1 MEKHLSAPP
10 IRGPRVPHE
19 AGDRTR
25 ISARRA
31 TVFRPKWRKAMN
43 RSLVLSLSIFC
54 NVGLLV
60 LLGIQ
65 HFHSRPPAPVLE
77 HREPKVASASPV
89 TTQRAARF
97 NWRSVES
104 SDYKQYVQNLR
115 SIGCPEETIYD
126 IIVADVN
133 TLYALRSVKSDSAAP
148 WRYWDAEDD
157 VVSREETAH
166 RRLRRDLET
175 EKAAVIKEL
184 LGADTVER
192 MKKYQLWG
200 GEENVDRK
208 LAFLSQEKR
217 QALKAIQQKFFELEQ
232 DTMEWDANGVLT
244 DSSREKIIE
253 QRRSRDAE
261 LRAQLSPD
269 ELHEYDLRF
278 SDTASNLRHELNGFH
293 PTEQEFRQLY
303 DLRKNYEEQMNASTD
318 VSDPQVIKAREE
330 NEQRLVQRGKEI
342 LGEAR
347 YAEFLRSQDVDYQN
361 ALRLTKYFN
370 LPESAAAEVYAL
382 KQQQDAEVAKLRA
395 NPNADE
401 DQRLKLFFNLHQQ
414 GDARL
419 VEILGQQ
426 AFDTY
431 RQNNRWWMRN

>member
-1 MEKHLSAPP
+1 
-10 IRGPRVPHE
+10 
-19 AGDRTR
+19 
-25 ISARRA
+25 
-31 TVFRPKWRKAMN
+31 MN
-43 RSLVLSLSIFC
+43 RSLVLFASIAC
-54 NVGLLV
+54 NVV
-60 LLGIQ
+60 LLILFAAK
-65 HFHSRPPAPVLE
+65 FHQSQPTQLTAAPQAAKPTPSA
-77 HREPKVASASPV
+77 PKSKVV
-89 TTQRAARF
+89 RL
-97 NWRSVES
+97 NWQSVET

-133 TLYALRSVKSDSAAP
+133 TLYALRSQKVDSNAL

-166 RRLRRDLET
+166 RRLRRELEK
-175 EKAAVIKEL
+175 EKTALIKEL
-184 LGADTVER
+184 LGADAVEH

-208 LAFLSQEKR
+208 LAFLPEQKR
-217 QALKAIQQKFFELEQ
+217 QALKAIQHRHFEQEQ
-232 DTMEWDANGVLT
+232 EAMEWDANGVLT
-244 DSSREKIIE
+244 DQSREKIIE
-253 QRRSRDAE
+253 LRKAQETE
-261 LRAQLSPD
+261 LRSQLSPD

-278 SDTASNLRHELNGFH
+278 SDTASHLRHELNGFH

-303 DLRKNYEEQMNASTD
+303 DLRKTNEEQMSASTD
-318 VSDPQVIKAREE
+318 VSDPRVIAAREQ
-330 NEQRLVQRGKEI
+330 NEQQLIQRGKDI

-347 YAEFLRSQDVDYQN
+347 FAELTRSQDIDYQN
-361 ALRLTKYFN
+361 ALRLTKYFS
-370 LPESAAAEVYAL
+370 LPENAAAEVYAL
-382 KQQQDAEVAKLRA
+382 KQQQDAEVNKLR
-395 NPNADE
+395 NDPNTTE
-401 DQRLKLFFNLHQQ
+401 EQRLRLFFNLHQQ